1 MSQATPS
8 QALTSLLR
16 IIVVNE
22 ARSGTKEGRPWEMQ
36 DAECILM
43 NDDGSPKQVG
53 VLQLPKEIRAKGT
66 VKPGDYSGS
75 FALRPDLRTRRIGAV
90 LVDLTPL
97 PAGWNRRAGASQ
109 QAAQG

>member
-1 MSQATPS
+1 MTNATPS
-8 QALTSLLR
+8 QALSSLLR

-22 ARSGTKEGRPWEMQ
+22 ERSDTKEGRAWAMQ

-53 VLQLPKEIRAKGT
+53 VLQLPKEIRAKGA
-66 VKPGDYSGS
+66 VKPGDYTGS
-75 FALRPDLRTRRIGAV
+75 FALRPDLRTRRIEAV

-97 PAGWNRRAGASQ
+97 PPGYFRAKGQPAPS
-109 QAAQG
+109 GT